1 MSQHLQPSV
10 EMLVRLSAV
19 IASRQTDE
27 LSKHFNFI
35 AARAD
40 AVQVE
45 EVILQSYL
53 FLGYPIALNMM
64 ALWREKIGPNTS
76 TQSLED
82 RDTWAVRGQEVC
94 SAVYGGQYADLRAHV
109 RRLHPELEQW
119 MVQEGY
125 GKVLG
130 RPGLSL
136 VEREL
141 CIVALLAVLDVPKQL
156 YAHLR
161 GALNVGAHVWQVS
174 RALEIGLG
182 YVGDDVAA
190 RGWKTWDTLQS
201 RAAVGG

>member
-64 ALWREKIGPNTS
+64 ALWREMIGPTGHLKS
-76 TQSLED
+76 
-82 RDTWAVRGQEVC
+82 V
-94 SAVYGGQYADLRAHV
+94 
-109 RRLHPELEQW
+109 
-119 MVQEGY
+119 
-125 GKVLG
+125 VL
-130 RPGLSL
+130 
-136 VEREL
+136 
-141 CIVALLAVLDVPKQL
+141 
-156 YAHLR
+156 
-161 GALNVGAHVWQVS
+161 
-174 RALEIGLG
+174 
-182 YVGDDVAA
+182 
-190 RGWKTWDTLQS
+190 
-201 RAAVGG
+201 